1 MPDGSAPLTLTLHKA
16 IAEIAPADWDACAGP
31 DNPFVSYAFLS
42 AVEDSGSATART
54 GWLAQHAVLKDEGG
68 AVVAVAPMYAK
79 SHSYGEY
86 VFDHGW
92 AHAYERAGGQYYPKL
107 QVAVPFS
114 PVPGPR
120 LLIRPGSGVPAGAL
134 AQALAQTVRQIDVS
148 SVHVT
153 FCTQPDW
160 DALGEAG
167 WLQRIGTQFHWSNDG
182 YTTFDDFLDALS
194 SRKRKAI
201 RRERRDA
208 NNCGLEYLA
217 LRGPEIG
224 RREWRAFYD
233 FYTSTVDR
241 KWGSAYLTETFFP
254 LLGER
259 LGDRVVLMLAR
270 KDGVPVAGALNLA
283 GTDALYGRNWGCRG
297 EYPFLHFELCYY
309 RAIDFAISHGLAR
322 VEAGAQGEHKI
333 QRGYVPVPT
342 YSAHWIAHSGLR
354 RAIAEFLDQ
363 ERPAVLAQMEAMAEA
378 SPFRK
383 DGEADPGP
391 RIPFQA
397 TGPLSPRPR

>member
-1 MPDGSAPLTLTLHKA
+1 MPDGSASLTLTLHKA
-16 IAEIAPADWDACAGP
+16 LAEIARADWDACAGT

-42 AVEDSGSATART
+42 AVEDSGSATPRT
-54 GWLAQHAVLKDEGG
+54 GWLPQHAVLRDACG

-92 AHAYERAGGQYYPKL
+92 AHAFERAGGSYYPKL

-120 LLIRPGSGVPAGAL
+120 LLVRPGAGVPAGAL
-134 AQALAQTVRQIDVS
+134 AEALAQAGRELDVS

-160 DALGEAG
+160 EALGDAG
-167 WLQRIGTQFHWSNDG
+167 WLQRIGMQFHWRNDG
-182 YTTFDDFLDALS
+182 FSTFDDFLAALS
-194 SRKRKAI
+194 SRKRKTI

-208 NNCGLEYLA
+208 NSSGLEFLA

-224 RREWRAFYD
+224 RREWRAFFD

-241 KWGSAYLTETFFP
+241 KWGSAYLTEKFFP

-259 LGDRVVLMLAR
+259 LGERVVLMLAR
-270 KDGVPVAGALNLA
+270 QNGVPVAGALNLA

-309 RAIDFAISHGLAR
+309 RAIDFAIAHGLAR

-333 QRGYVPVPT
+333 QRGYLPVPT
-342 YSAHWIAHSGLR
+342 FSAHWISHSGLR
-354 RAIAEFLDQ
+354 RAVADFLEQ
-363 ERPAVLAQMEAMAEA
+363 ERPAMLSEIEALAAA

-383 DGEADPGP
+383 DGEE
-391 RIPFQA
+391 
-397 TGPLSPRPR
+397 

>member
-1 MPDGSAPLTLTLHKA
+1 MPDGSERLTLTLHKSLGQ
-16 IAEIAPADWDACAGP
+16 IPQADWDACAGP

-42 AVEDSGSATART
+42 AVEDSGSATPRT
-54 GWLAQHAVLKDEGG
+54 GWMPQHAVLRDEAG

-92 AHAYERAGGQYYPKL
+92 ARAYEQAGGNYYPKL

-120 LLIRPGSGVPAGAL
+120 LLVRPNTGVPPGAL
-134 AQALAQTVRQIDVS
+134 ADALAQTVKQVDVS

-153 FCTQPDW
+153 FCSHDDW
-160 DALGEAG
+160 ETLGEAG
-167 WLQRIGTQFHWSNDG
+167 WLQRIGVQYHFANDG
-182 YTTFDDFLDALS
+182 FSTFDDFLAALS
-194 SRKRKAI
+194 SRKRKSI

-208 NNCGLEYLA
+208 NACGLEYLA
-217 LRGPEIG
+217 LRGPEITKKD
-224 RREWRAFYD
+224 WKAFYE

-241 KWGSAYLTETFFP
+241 KWGSAYLTEKFFP

-283 GTDALYGRNWGCRG
+283 GSDALYGRNWGCKG
-297 EYPFLHFELCYY
+297 DYPFLHFELCYY
-309 RAIDFAISHGLAR
+309 RAIDFAIAHGLAR

-333 QRGYVPVPT
+333 QRGYLPVPT
-342 YSAHWIAHSGLR
+342 FSAHWIAHTGLR
-354 RAIAEFLDQ
+354 RAVSEFLDR
-363 ERPAVLAQMEAMAEA
+363 ERPAMLNEIEALATA

-383 DGEADPGP
+383 DGEE
-391 RIPFQA
+391 
-397 TGPLSPRPR
+397 